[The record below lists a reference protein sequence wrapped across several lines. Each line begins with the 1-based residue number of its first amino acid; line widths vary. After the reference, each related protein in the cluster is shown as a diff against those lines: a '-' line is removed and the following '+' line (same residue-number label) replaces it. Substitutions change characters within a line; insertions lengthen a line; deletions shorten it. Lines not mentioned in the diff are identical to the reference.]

1 MGRRELLQRGTL
13 YDLYLER
20 SALPRYYRFLATIGT
35 WMILAGYVVLAAA
48 ANPNRMNLIT
58 SKTSLV
64 AAGIVL
70 LVLGHILAIS
80 TYLFAAS
87 LTFRFDVV
95 LVPAFVSCSI
105 GFLAVLLNQRIHFQ
119 GSFDRPL
126 VYLPILFSLLG
137 VLTSIAL
144 ALWIQYRIHKV
155 KELDIRRRKRPEQHR
170 DSATWRP
177 SSIDNSAA
185 KLLPDLPDD
194 ELQRQQLERLL
205 FKNTNNRAP
214 SPDAQTN
221 TYRIDI
227 PSPYSPNH
235 GRHLSVPENNY
246 GRVRSYSA
254 GNNNERSGWQLQ
266 NLRNLLH
273 SRRQQAD
280 SWKDPRERRREEI
293 ERAGYDART
302 AMLRMP
308 ANAHD
313 GGYIGSPLISPPAQ
327 SPAYRYA

>member
-1 MGRRELLQRGTL
+1 MGRRELLQRSTL

-20 SALPRYYRFLATIGT
+20 SALPWYYRFLATIGT
-35 WMILAGYVVLAAA
+35 WMILAGYVVLASA
-48 ANPNRMNLIT
+48 ANPSPKNLIT
-58 SKTSLV
+58 SKAALV
-64 AAGIVL
+64 ATGTIIV
-70 LVLGHILAIS
+70 VLGHVLAIA
-80 TYLFAAS
+80 TYLLAAS

-105 GFLAVLLNQRIHFQ
+105 GFLAVLLQQKIHFE
-119 GSFDRPL
+119 GSFDRKL
-126 VYLPILFSLLG
+126 VYLPIVFSLLS
-137 VLTSIAL
+137 VLTSASL
-144 ALWIQYRIHKV
+144 ALWILYIIKQV
-155 KELDIRRRKRPEQHR
+155 KELDIRRRERREQSQ
-170 DSATWRP
+170 DTTAWRP
-177 SSIDNSAA
+177 TSIDNAAA
-185 KLLPDLPDD
+185 KLLPDIPDD

-205 FKNTNNRAP
+205 FKNTANRAP

-221 TYRIDI
+221 TYRIDL
-227 PSPYSPNH
+227 PSPYAPH
-235 GRHLSVPENNY
+235 YGRHLSVPEHTN

-254 GNNNERSGWQLQ
+254 GNNTLERSGWQLQ

-273 SRRQQAD
+273 GRRQPAD

-308 ANAHD
+308 ADTHD
-313 GGYIGSPLISPPAQ
+313 GYGGGPLISPPAQ